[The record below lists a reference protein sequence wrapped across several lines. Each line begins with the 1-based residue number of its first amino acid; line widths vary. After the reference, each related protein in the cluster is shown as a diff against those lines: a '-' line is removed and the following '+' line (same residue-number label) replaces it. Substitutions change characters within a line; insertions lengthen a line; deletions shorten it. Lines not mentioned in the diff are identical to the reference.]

1 MLRRANLH
9 LLAPLSAPVALLGL
23 ATYASWTPDAA
34 GRTVAAALASLGAA
48 TAITAVAFA
57 LDAARVRR
65 AFAHLRRG
73 GGAFALFDSG
83 RVQRREV
90 QHHET
95 VNQLRRQVE
104 QLSAIRDLALIA
116 NDDVSLE
123 RILERALA
131 VLGGLLD
138 AREISIFLTNGPP
151 EHGPEHGPEQETLVG
166 VAHRVGERTRVSN
179 DGGLS
184 IEPREALR
192 ALDARRT
199 VVEPSR
205 GGLRAAA
212 LLVADG
218 EVMGALEVRLAPPA
232 AGAPAQD
239 PRELARALEALAKHI
254 ALAIKKPALY
264 DRAVLDGLTGLYTK
278 RHFLEVAQQ
287 HMAQRKRL
295 GTPLSLIILDVDH
308 FKRVNDVHGH
318 VAGDHVLA
326 EVAQRVR
333 GAIRGYDQAF
343 RYGGE
348 EVVILAPNTSLE
360 DAAALAERLRKKLR
374 ARPILAG
381 ETEIPITASFGVAE
395 FDPATMLEAGAFIEA
410 ADQHLYTAKRGGRDQ
425 VRSALNPVAVAA
437 PEATVAPA
445 QAQAAAPEEIP
456 AVAIEPAL
464 AEPASAFTTS
474 EPAKRP
480 RRSRKK
486 AEPEPSQETA
496 QAA

>member
-1 MLRRANLH
+1 MLRRAHLH

-23 ATYASWTPDAA
+23 ATYASWTPDVA

-83 RVQRREV
+83 RVQRREE

-123 RILERALA
+123 RILERSLT

-138 AREISIFLTNGPP
+138 AREISIFLTS
-151 EHGPEHGPEQETLVG
+151 GPEQESLVA

-179 DGGLS
+179 EGDLS
-184 IEPREALR
+184 VEPREALR

-239 PRELARALEALAKHI
+239 PRELGRALEALAKHI

-326 EVAQRVR
+326 LEPLALRLLRTDGQRVR
-333 GAIRGYDQAF
+333 HGRSW
-343 RYGGE
+343 R
-348 EVVILAPNTSLE
+348 SLE
-360 DAAALAERLRKKLR
+360 L
-374 ARPILAG
+374 
-381 ETEIPITASFGVAE
+381 S
-395 FDPATMLEAGAFIEA
+395 
-410 ADQHLYTAKRGGRDQ
+410 GRSGSVCIQ
-425 VRSALNPVAVAA
+425 G
-437 PEATVAPA
+437 
-445 QAQAAAPEEIP
+445 I
-456 AVAIEPAL
+456 
-464 AEPASAFTTS
+464 
-474 EPAKRP
+474 
-480 RRSRKK
+480 
-486 AEPEPSQETA
+486 
-496 QAA
+496 

>member
-83 RVQRREV
+83 RVQRREA

-123 RILERALA
+123 RILERALT

-138 AREISIFLTNGPP
+138 AREISIFLTNAP
-151 EHGPEHGPEQETLVG
+151 EPGSDQETLVA

-179 DGGLS
+179 DGDLS
-184 IEPREALR
+184 VEPREALR

-232 AGAPAQD
+232 AGTPAQD
-239 PRELARALEALAKHI
+239 PRELGRALEALAKHI

-308 FKRVNDVHGH
+308 FKKVNDVHGH

-374 ARPILAG
+374 GKPVAAG
-381 ETEIPITASFGVAE
+381 EVELPITASFGVAE
-395 FDPATMLEAGAFIEA
+395 FDPTTMLEAGAFIEA
-410 ADQHLYTAKRGGRDQ
+410 ADQHLYAAKRNGRDQ
-425 VRSALNPVAVAA
+425 VRSALNPVAV
-437 PEATVAPA
+437 V
-445 QAQAAAPEEIP
+445 APEEAAPAPAP
-456 AVAIEPAL
+456 AVVETPATEPTL
-464 AEPASAFTTS
+464 AEPASALTTS

-486 AEPEPSQETA
+486 AEAQPEPTETTA